1 MKISN
6 KYIITL
12 IAFLI
17 LALLL
22 MFGKN
27 HIIKVAKE
35 IAQVPSIKV
44 KLISIAKVAIPI
56 KNQILLRS
64 LDDQIALIK
73 STGSCT
79 FCDLTYVNLTGIDL
93 SRVDL
98 RYATLIEAELS
109 NTNLNGARLSFTNL
123 LGANLDGANLN
134 GTNLDH
140 ANLSKVSLNGVD
152 LRNTDLSKVSLDGVD
167 LTGVDLRNMDLTG
180 INLTGVDLS
189 NKDLSG
195 ANLSGA
201 DLSNKDL
208 TGSILTHANL
218 SEANLNGVDLKNM
231 DLTGVN
237 LTGVDLKNIDLTGA
251 NINNALTIEMKL
263 VNEIS
268 SNWSALNELKNLNV
282 IKYDLSGD
290 IHYLAT
296 KEGFLFELKNNKLN
310 LVLDLNKDAQY
321 TFDNSSFE
329 TGLLGLASLNEHM
342 YISYSSLGING
353 LSNLVVDEYSENFT
367 KVKNI
372 IKIEGF
378 QKSHFGGNLL
388 FDTLGNLYLSV
399 GDGAENYYESQ
410 AQNLNSL
417 RGKILKFDVSKLK
430 PEPEII
436 AYGLRNP
443 WGGTIDS
450 KDRMFIAQCGNSS
463 VEAVYLLNN
472 LNTGVPVNFGWP
484 VFEGSI
490 RMLDRP
496 LKFNEVSAPIFEHK
510 IRPGC
515 LTGGVYLDDI
525 EAFLLGDFYGTIR
538 LLKQNESGEWY
549 LYHEHKI
556 AENTSMYR
564 GSNFI
569 WGFGFDKKTKK
580 IFIAP
585 NNLELEILIDQV
597 KLN

>member
-1 MKISN
+1 MKTFN
-6 KYIITL
+6 KYIFAL
-12 IAFLI
+12 IALLI
-17 LALLL
+17 FALLL

-27 HIIKVAKE
+27 YIIKAAKE
-35 IAQVPSIKV
+35 IAQVPSIRV
-44 KLISIAKVAIPI
+44 KLISIAKVAIPL
-56 KNQILLRS
+56 KDQILLRS

-73 STGSCT
+73 SSGSCT
-79 FCDLTYVNLTGIDL
+79 FCDLTQVNLTGVDL
-93 SRVDL
+93 SGVDL

-109 NTNLNGARLSFTNL
+109 NTNLNGARLSFANL
-123 LGANLDGANLN
+123 LGANLDGANLT
-134 GTNLDH
+134 GTLLDQ
-140 ANLSKVSLNGVD
+140 ANLSKVSLDGVN

-167 LTGVDLRNMDLTG
+167 LSGVDLRNMDLTG

-195 ANLSGA
+195 ANLSGV

-208 TGSILTHANL
+208 TGSILTQVNL
-218 SEANLNGVDLKNM
+218 SGANLNGVDLKNI

-237 LTGVDLKNIDLTGA
+237 LTGVDLKNMDLTGTNVNDA
-251 NINNALTIEMKL
+251 ITITMKL
-263 VNEIS
+263 VNESS
-268 SNWSALNELKNLNV
+268 SNWSTLNELKNLNV
-282 IKYDLSGD
+282 TKYDLSGD

-310 LVLDLNKDAQY
+310 LVLDLNIDAQF

-329 TGLLGLASLNEHM
+329 TGLLGIASLNEHM

-353 LSNLVVDEYSENFT
+353 LNNLVVDEYSENFT
-367 KVKNI
+367 KVRNI
-372 IKIEGF
+372 IIIEGF
-378 QKSHFGGNLL
+378 EQSHFGGNLQ
-388 FDTLGNLYLSV
+388 FDSLGNLYLSV
-399 GDGAENYYESQ
+399 GDGENNYDESQ

-417 RGKILKFDVSKLK
+417 RGKILKLDVLKLQA
-430 PEPEII
+430 EPEII
-436 AYGLRNP
+436 AYGLRQP
-443 WGGTIDS
+443 MGTIDS

-472 LNTGVPVNFGWP
+472 LYTGVPVNFGWP
-484 VFEGSI
+484 VFEGST

-496 LKFNEVSAPIFEHK
+496 LTFNEVSAPISEHK

-515 LTGGVYLDDI
+515 LTAGVYLDDI

-538 LLKQNESGEWY
+538 LLKQKESGEWY
-549 LYHEHKI
+549 MLHELKI
-556 AENTSMYR
+556 GKNTSMYE
-564 GSNFI
+564 GSFI

-597 KLN
+597 KPN